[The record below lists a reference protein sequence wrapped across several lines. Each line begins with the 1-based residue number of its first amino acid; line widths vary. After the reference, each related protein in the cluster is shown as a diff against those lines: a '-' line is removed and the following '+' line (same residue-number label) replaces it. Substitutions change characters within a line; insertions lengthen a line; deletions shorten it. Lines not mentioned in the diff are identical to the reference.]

1 MGIKRTLIRVASFAF
16 QGVVAFVLFGL
27 SIVQTHPVDV
37 LTGIALGASLT
48 IGAACA
54 LNLAIKDLDAE
65 IKEEH
70 RDG

>member
-1 MGIKRTLIRVASFAF
+1 MGIKRTLIRVSSFAF
-16 QGVVAFVLFGL
+16 QGVIAFVLFGL
-27 SIVQTHPVDV
+27 ATVQTHPVDV
-37 LTGIALGASLT
+37 LTGIVLGASLI